1 MFAFCDNWG
10 TDTVEQLAGGT
21 VTLWFASESG
31 TGVWDET
38 SLTYT
43 DGDNRVTVKGVTSAT
58 LKFGG
63 AGNDADMFATLS
75 DAGAFKEFTSQ
86 KIFEKSRNLLA

>member
-38 SLTYT
+38 TLTY
-43 DGDNRVTVKGVTSAT
+43 
-58 LKFGG
+58 
-63 AGNDADMFATLS
+63 TLS
-75 DAGAFKEFTSQ
+75 DAGAFKEFPSQ
-86 KIFEKSRNLLA
+86 KIFEESRDLLA